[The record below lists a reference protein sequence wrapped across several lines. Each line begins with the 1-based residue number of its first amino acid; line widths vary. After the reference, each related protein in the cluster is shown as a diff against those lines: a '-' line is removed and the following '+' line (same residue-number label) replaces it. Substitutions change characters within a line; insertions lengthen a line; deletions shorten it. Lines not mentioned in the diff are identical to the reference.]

1 MGFGFA
7 ERVWLSVV
15 GFVLFQ
21 LVVPPTFVH
30 GDEILLVADEWC
42 PYNCDP
48 GGNAPGYIVEIAKLA
63 LEREGHRVT
72 YKVVPWARAIEG
84 TRNGIYDGIIGAGKD
99 EVPDFIFPDNEVGQ
113 ASHSFFVT
121 KESTW
126 KFTGLD
132 ALKNVKLGVI
142 KNYSYGVLF
151 NNYIQLNIDNPK
163 RIFIIAGDDPLT
175 RNIRMLLSSRVDV
188 IVEDQNVM
196 AYYFKSRGRN
206 NPLMAAGVVG
216 NEAIYIAFSPA
227 KHKSTRYASALDN
240 AMLQLKTSGVL
251 KDLLF
256 KYGIKEW

>member
-1 MGFGFA
+1 MGIGFT
-7 ERVWLSVV
+7 ERAWLAVV

-21 LVVPPTFVH
+21 LLVTPSFVH
-30 GDEILLVADEWC
+30 GDEIVLVADAWC

-63 LEREGHRVT
+63 FEREGHQVS
-72 YKVVPWARAIEG
+72 YKVIPWARAIEG
-84 TRNGIYDGIIGAGKD
+84 VRNGIYDGIIGAGKD
-99 EVPDFIFPDNEVGQ
+99 EVPDFIFPDNEVGR
-113 ASHSFFVT
+113 ASHCFFVT

-132 ALKNVKLGVI
+132 ALNNVKLGVI
-142 KNYSYGVLF
+142 KNYSYGTLF
-151 NNYIQLNIDNPK
+151 NDYIQVNIDNPK

-175 RNIRMLLSSRVDV
+175 RSIRMLLSGRVNV

-196 AYYFKSRGRN
+196 AYHFKSRGRD
-206 NPLMAAGVVG
+206 NPLMTAGVVS
-216 NEAIYIAFSPA
+216 NEDIYIAFSPA
-227 KHKSTRYASALDN
+227 NNKSIRYASILDN
-240 AMLQLKTSGVL
+240 AMLQFKTSGVL